1 MGIPFAQLLP
11 PPYIPGSTPTGSATP
26 NPTPNPSA
34 VPALPVIFHGA
45 LTVGGAPA
53 AAGTRLYA
61 KISKA
66 GLPNVWKTLDTAA
79 SGRYNF
85 PVAAAPGYDGG
96 KVEFWMHGITGTVAA
111 VYNANSQTSTV
122 ALNLAF
128 PQIAATPAA
137 TPTPQPTRAPATPQS
152 TPTPTPTPA
161 PSATPQGDP
170 GAVPAFPVI
179 FHGDLTVGGKAAAAG
194 TRLYAK
200 ISKAGMPPLQETL
213 TTRASGKYD
222 FPIAASGHDGGTV
235 EFSMEGQTR
244 KVTAAYRANSI
255 AVELDLAF

>member
-1 MGIPFAQLLP
+1 M
-11 PPYIPGSTPTGSATP
+11 
-26 NPTPNPSA
+26 
-34 VPALPVIFHGA
+34 
-45 LTVGGAPA
+45 GGAPA

-66 GLPNVWKTLDTAA
+66 GMPNVWQTLDTAA
-79 SGRYNF
+79 SGKYNF
-85 PVAAAPGYDGG
+85 PVTAAPGYDGG
-96 KVEFWMHGITGTVAA
+96 TIEFWMHGNARTVAA
-111 VYNANSQTSTV
+111 VYNANSQTPTV
-122 ALNLAF
+122 ALDLAF

-152 TPTPTPTPA
+152 TLTPTPTPA

-179 FHGDLTVGGKAAAAG
+179 FHGALTVGGKAAAAG

-200 ISKAGMPPLQETL
+200 ISKAGMTPLQETL
-213 TTRASGKYD
+213 TTRANGRYD
-222 FPIAASGHDGGTV
+222 FPIAASGYDGGTV
-235 EFSMEGQTR
+235 EFSMQGQPR

-255 AVELDLAF
+255 AVALDLDF